1 MTMILMWICTSVN
14 YMIINIYLK
23 YIPGSEF
30 LNFTVAG
37 FAEIA
42 AHLSVGFLFGKCG
55 FKVCFIVGYAIALAG
70 GICLIF

>member
-1 MTMILMWICTSVN
+1 
-14 YMIINIYLK
+14 LK